1 MGTCNAVFCFKNP
14 FEHKLGT
21 ILAKIHHQDAIIH
34 IMSHDVRLVKAH
46 RMPLAVNIVKFWLI

>member
-1 MGTCNAVFCFKNP
+1 MPYSALKKP

-21 ILAKIHHQDAIIH
+21 TSAKIHDQDAIIH

-46 RMPLAVNIVKFWLI
+46 TCRMPLAVNIVKFWLI